1 MLACMEIMHSDD
13 MLAGWAWDVW
23 HAQDL
28 VPPPD
33 TAGSGNL
40 FAPSPGKAAWLADT
54 PFLATARPS
63 QRPPRGAR
71 RTWLFLAGRGAG
83 KTRAGAEWLRF
94 AARHGGC
101 GRMALVGPTL
111 LDVREVMIEGVSGLK
126 AVAAACGEALPR
138 YEVSRRRL
146 VWDNDA
152 EAHVFS
158 SEDPDSLR
166 GPQFDAAWCDEAAA
180 WSRARPTWDM
190 LQMALRIGT
199 TPRAVVTTT
208 PRPVPL
214 IRSLV
219 AAPSTVVTR
228 ARTVDNADHL
238 APGFLAEVT
247 RAYGGTDLGRQEL
260 DGELLETAASILFT
274 RQALEMARSASPP
287 GRLDRVL
294 VAVDPPAS
302 LGAGADA
309 CGIVAAG
316 AWGEA
321 GGPRAHVLADATAQG
336 LSPMDWGRRASAL
349 AAEVGAHYV
358 LAEANQGGEMVRH
371 TLHTAG
377 CPVPVRLVRATVGK
391 RDRAA
396 PVSAL
401 YAQGR
406 VGHAGGL
413 EALETQMSLF
423 GTDGLDGSPDRVDAL
438 VWVLWA
444 LLVDGGG
451 DPRVRRL

>member
-1 MLACMEIMHSDD
+1 MQTEDH
-13 MLAGWAWDVW
+13 GFGGVWDVW
-23 HAQDL
+23 HADGFKAPL
-28 VPPPD
+28 DPSAPDGPVP
-33 TAGSGNL
+33 L
-40 FAPSPGKAAWLADT
+40 SPGRAAWLADT

-63 QRPPRGAR
+63 QRPPPGAW

-101 GRMALVGPTL
+101 MRMALVGPTL

-126 AVAAACGEALPR
+126 AVSAACGEALPR

-146 VWDNDA
+146 VWDNEA

-190 LQMALRIGT
+190 LQMALRLGAM
-199 TPRAVVTTT
+199 PRAVVTTT

-214 IRSLV
+214 IRHLV
-219 AAPSTVVTR
+219 AAASTTVTR
-228 ARTVDNADHL
+228 ARTADNAAHL

-260 DGELLETAASILFT
+260 EGELLEAAASIVFT
-274 RQALEMARSASPP
+274 RQALEAARTATVP

-294 VAVDPPAS
+294 VAVDPPAT

-316 AWGEA
+316 VWSE
-321 GGPRAHVLADATAQG
+321 GGARRAHVLADATAQG
-336 LSPMDWGRRASAL
+336 LSPMDWGRRASVL
-349 AAEVGAHYV
+349 AAEVSAQYV

-371 TLHTAG
+371 TLQTAG

-391 RDRAA
+391 RERAA

-406 VGHAGGL
+406 VGHAPGL
-413 EALETQMSLF
+413 DALETQMSLF

-438 VWVLWA
+438 VWALWA
-444 LLVDGGG
+444 LLVEGAG